1 MKPKTLKEFIEI
13 LRDLPEDVLSQKERM
28 TIVAAMEFKNLKVSD
43 VMTPREKITFVN
55 VRDFLGPLML
65 DKLYRSGSSM
75 FPVVDETGRQIVG
88 TLSTDKLNS
97 LEVRENDTAE
107 KYLDP
112 RVFYLREDYS
122 LEQAVAA
129 FNRTRCYFFVVVNKI
144 GQLVGTL
151 NYREM
156 IGVILGYYP
165 KDDNFDGD
173 ASLGAVI
180 RRKL

>member
-28 TIVAAMEFKNLKVSD
+28 AIVAAMEFKNLLVSD
-43 VMTPREKITFVN
+43 IMTPREKVVFVN
-55 VRDFLGPLML
+55 VRDFLGPLTP

-75 FPVVDETGRQIVG
+75 FPVVDESGRQVIG
-88 TLSTDKLNS
+88 TISTDKLNS

-129 FNRTRCYFFVVVNKI
+129 FIRTRCNFFIVVNKM
-144 GQLVGTL
+144 GQLTGTL
-151 NYREM
+151 NYKEI
-156 IGVILGYYP
+156 IGMILGYYP
-165 KDDNFDGD
+165 KDNFDED

-180 RRKL
+180 RRKI